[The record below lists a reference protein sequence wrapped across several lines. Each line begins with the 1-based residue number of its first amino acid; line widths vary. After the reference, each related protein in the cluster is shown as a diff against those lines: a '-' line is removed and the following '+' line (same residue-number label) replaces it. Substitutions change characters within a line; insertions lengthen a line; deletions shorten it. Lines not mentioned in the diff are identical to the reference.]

1 MGRTATSS
9 QEHIY
14 AAADALI
21 LAGKTP
27 TLLAVREALGGGSM
41 STLSRTLSEWRQS
54 REDNKQTAETSSP
67 DLPSAMKVLLESM
80 GRAFWSEAVS
90 LAGRDLQ
97 SIREQADKT
106 AGEARQRLSD
116 LEEAVMVLEQERD
129 RLEET
134 LSSLHE
140 ETSRLKDERAASLVT
155 LARETA
161 WRDGKLQQMDQE
173 VVSLREILKVRT
185 TSETEAGQNR
195 ESSAR
200 RPKT

>member
-54 REDNKQTAETSSP
+54 REDKQTAETSSP

-116 LEEAVMVLEQERD
+116 LEEALMVLEQERD

-140 ETSRLKDERAASLVT
+140 EASRLKEERAASLVT

-173 VVSLREILKVRT
+173 VVSLREILKART

-200 RPKT
+200 RPTT

>member
-54 REDNKQTAETSSP
+54 REDKQTAETSSP

-97 SIREQADKT
+97 SIREPADKT

-116 LEEAVMVLEQERD
+116 LEEALMVLEQERD

-134 LSSLHE
+134 ISSLHE
-140 ETSRLKDERAASLVT
+140 EASRLKDEWAASLVT

-161 WRDGKLQQMDQE
+161 WRDGRLQQMDQE
-173 VVSLREILKVRT
+173 VVSLREILKART
-185 TSETEAGQNR
+185 TSEPEAGQNR

>member
-14 AAADALI
+14 ATVDALI
-21 LAGKTP
+21 RAGKTP

-54 REDNKQTAETSSP
+54 REDKQTAEPPSP

-116 LEEAVMVLEQERD
+116 LEEALMVLEQERD

-140 ETSRLKDERAASLVT
+140 EASRLKEERAASLVT

-161 WRDGKLQQMDQE
+161 WRDGRLQQMEQE
-173 VVSLREILKVRT
+173 VVSLREILKAHT
-185 TSETEAGQNR
+185 TSEPEAGQNR
-195 ESSAR
+195 EKSAR

>member
-41 STLSRTLSEWRQS
+41 STLSRSLSEWRQS
-54 REDNKQTAETSSP
+54 REDKETAETSSP

-116 LEEAVMVLEQERD
+116 LEEALMVLDQERD

-134 LSSLHE
+134 ISSLQE
-140 ETSRLKDERAASLVT
+140 EASRLKDERAASLVT

-161 WRDGKLQQMDQE
+161 WRDGRLQQMEQE
-173 VVSLREILKVRT
+173 VVNLRGILKART
-185 TSETEAGQNR
+185 TAEPEAGQNR
-195 ESSAR
+195 ENSAR

>member
-1 MGRTATSS
+1 MGLTATSS

-41 STLSRTLSEWRQS
+41 SILSRSLSEWRQS
-54 REDNKQTAETSSP
+54 RKDKETAETSSP
-67 DLPSAMKVLLESM
+67 DLPSAMKVLLDSM
-80 GRAFWSEAVS
+80 GRVFWSEAVS

-116 LEEAVMVLEQERD
+116 LEEALMVLEQERD

-140 ETSRLKDERAASLVT
+140 EASRLKDERAASLVT

-173 VVSLREILKVRT
+173 VVSLREILKART
-185 TSETEAGQNR
+185 TSETESGQNS

>member
-1 MGRTATSS
+1 MGLTATSS

-41 STLSRTLSEWRQS
+41 SILSRSLSEWRQS
-54 REDNKQTAETSSP
+54 RKDKETAETSSP
-67 DLPSAMKVLLESM
+67 DLPSAMKVLLDSM
-80 GRAFWSEAVS
+80 GRVFWSEAVS

-116 LEEAVMVLEQERD
+116 LEEALMVLEQERD

-134 LSSLHE
+134 ISSLQE
-140 ETSRLKDERAASLVT
+140 EASRLKDEAGRFPCHPCPGDGMERWKTAA
-155 LARETA
+155 
-161 WRDGKLQQMDQE
+161 DGTGGCQSSGDPESPHDIGAGSGTEQG
-173 VVSLREILKVRT
+173 KVC
-185 TSETEAGQNR
+185 
-195 ESSAR
+195 
-200 RPKT
+200 P

>member
-14 AAADALI
+14 AAADDLI

-27 TLLAVREALGGGSM
+27 TLLAIREALGGGSM

-54 REDNKQTAETSSP
+54 REDKQTAETSSP
-67 DLPSAMKVLLESM
+67 DLPSAMKILLESM

-116 LEEAVMVLEQERD
+116 LEEALMVLEQERD

-134 LSSLHE
+134 ILSLHE
-140 ETSRLKDERAASLVT
+140 EASRLKDERAASLVT

-161 WRDGKLQQMDQE
+161 WRDGRLQQMDQE
-173 VVSLREILKVRT
+173 VVSLREILKART
-185 TSETEAGQNR
+185 TSEPEAGQNR
-195 ESSAR
+195 ENSAR

>member
-1 MGRTATSS
+1 MGLTATSS

-41 STLSRTLSEWRQS
+41 SILSRSLSEWRQS
-54 REDNKQTAETSSP
+54 REDKETAETSSP
-67 DLPSAMKVLLESM
+67 NLPSAMKVLLESM
-80 GRAFWSEAVS
+80 GRAFCSEAVS

-116 LEEAVMVLEQERD
+116 LEEALMVLEQERD

-134 LSSLHE
+134 ISSLQE
-140 ETSRLKDERAASLVT
+140 EASRLKDEAGRFPCHPCPGDSLERRKTAADGAGGCESSGDPEGPHDSGAGSGT
-155 LARETA
+155 EQ
-161 WRDGKLQQMDQE
+161 GKLC
-173 VVSLREILKVRT
+173 
-185 TSETEAGQNR
+185 
-195 ESSAR
+195 
-200 RPKT
+200 P

>member
-14 AAADALI
+14 AAADDLI

-27 TLLAVREALGGGSM
+27 TLLAIREALGGGSM

-54 REDNKQTAETSSP
+54 REDNQTAETSSP

-116 LEEAVMVLEQERD
+116 LEEALMVLEQERD

-134 LSSLHE
+134 ILSLHE
-140 ETSRLKDERAASLVT
+140 EASRLKDERAASLVT

-161 WRDGKLQQMDQE
+161 WRDGRLQQMDQE
-173 VVSLREILKVRT
+173 VVSLREILKART
-185 TSETEAGQNR
+185 TSEPEAGQNR
-195 ESSAR
+195 ENSAR